1 MALDFAAQIHALS
14 GFNADDGTSGATF
27 TANDF
32 DETAAQWMTDGAKEV
47 INQLPDKFKEKCATV
62 TELDNSTT
70 VMDMDSTGDILFVS
84 RLSADS
90 GGFQIP
96 CRKISSMYG
105 GLSTDSSNIINY
117 ATATDPVY
125 WIDANTTGS
134 DGKSATLYV
143 KPTPTAQQ
151 IAYVHHVKY
160 PVFTAGDT
168 ETYDISQKN
177 VIANFPDE
185 AEYLVVLYA
194 AIKATE
200 YMMLSEEDQEVYA
213 PQLAT
218 LKQDYAQG
226 LASLKG
232 GQ

>member
-1 MALDFAAQIHALS
+1 MDFAAQIHALS
-14 GFNADDGTSGATF
+14 NFNADATTDTSSEE
-27 TANDF
+27 DF
-32 DETAAQWMTDGAKEV
+32 DEHAAQWMTDGAKEV
-47 INQLPDKFKEKCATV
+47 INQLPNKFKEKCATA

-70 VMDMDSTGDILFVS
+70 VMDMDLTGDILFVS

-105 GLSTDSSNIINY
+105 GLSTDSSNIMNY

-125 WIDANTTGS
+125 WIDANTSGS

-143 KPTPTAQQ
+143 KPTPTANQK
-151 IAYVHHVKY
+151 AYVHHVKY

-168 ETYDISQKN
+168 ETYDVAQKN
-177 VIANFPDE
+177 IIANFPDE

-226 LASLKG
+226 LAALKG